1 MGSIY
6 EKGMKKKKKKKEG
19 NPTRVQTVSLL
30 IGGWG
35 ETSGGCS
42 WVRR

>member
-6 EKGMKKKKKKKEG
+6 EQGMQKKKKKEG
-19 NPTRVQTVSLL
+19 SPTRVQTVSLL

-35 ETSGGCS
+35 EISGGCS